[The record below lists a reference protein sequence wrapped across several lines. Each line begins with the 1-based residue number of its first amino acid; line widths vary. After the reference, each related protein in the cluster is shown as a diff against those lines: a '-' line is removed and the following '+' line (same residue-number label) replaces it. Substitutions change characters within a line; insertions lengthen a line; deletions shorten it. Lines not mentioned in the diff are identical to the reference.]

1 MIRAVRIGSGVGL
14 VLTGTALLVLPGPG
28 LVTIAAGLA
37 VLSKD
42 YRWAGETLDWMKV
55 RYRKYLTKDG
65 RSVVPG
71 EEPTGEL

>member
-1 MIRAVRIGSGVGL
+1 MTRVVRIGSGVGL

-55 RYRKYLTKDG
+55 RYRRYLTKGDRNG
-65 RSVVPG
+65 ALG
-71 EEPTGEL
+71 EEEG